1 MTPQPVAVAPE
12 AGVPFAAAA
21 GARHRTAGRVAFS
34 DRNGRNLTC
43 VQHVRFTVATTR
55 RATTG
60 ARGRGRSMDTR
71 EALTMTAATALMC
84 RMPACPATHGQ
95 PSRH

>member
-12 AGVPFAAAA
+12 GHVSLMAAD
-21 GARHRTAGRVAFS
+21 GARHTAGRVAFS
-34 DRNGRNLTC
+34 DRSGRNLTR

-55 RATTG
+55 RTTTG

-71 EALTMTAATALMC
+71 EAQTMTAATALMC

-95 PSRH
+95 PSQH